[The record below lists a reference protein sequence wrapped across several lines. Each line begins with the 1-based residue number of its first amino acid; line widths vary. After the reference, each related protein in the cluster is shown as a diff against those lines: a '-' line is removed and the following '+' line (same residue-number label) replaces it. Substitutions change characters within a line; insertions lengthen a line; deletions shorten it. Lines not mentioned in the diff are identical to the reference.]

1 MYLTN
6 FLSTHEKY
14 LELEVTYN
22 ILLNNQ
28 MEKVCRSNN
37 IDDVIAMKRF
47 MNVGEAM
54 KSLRDIQYFVSCVA
68 FVEDAYYREAIVFTF
83 GEDAA
88 MGGIAQYRDDL
99 DLAWEAKVLEHENDV
114 KETFAS
120 IVNRICSVIDDGSDY
135 YDDDMNRY
143 CEQCKEY
150 LYKLL

>member
-1 MYLTN
+1 
-6 FLSTHEKY
+6 
-14 LELEVTYN
+14 
-22 ILLNNQ
+22 
-28 MEKVCRSNN
+28 
-37 IDDVIAMKRF
+37 
-47 MNVGEAM
+47 M

-120 IVNRICSVIDDGSDY
+120 TVNRISGIIDDGRDY
-135 YDDDMNRY
+135 YDDDMDRY
-143 CEQCKEY
+143 CDQCKEY
-150 LYKLL
+150 LNKLL